1 MRLHGHALR
10 GHACERRSR
19 GPPIDREMETPTAAL
34 ARLVHAKARKVE
46 REAAE
51 LRRLAAQL
59 RDTVETQD
67 TPEVEDT
74 ETHVA
79 VA

>member
-1 MRLHGHALR
+1 
-10 GHACERRSR
+10 
-19 GPPIDREMETPTAAL
+19 METPTAAL

-59 RDTVETQD
+59 RDTIDRQD
-67 TPEVEDT
+67 TPETEDT

-79 VA
+79 VNA